1 MIIDFP
7 KSVISL
13 AFPYGT
19 PREEI
24 LKVAREAHIQNEKV
38 RKEYIKNLKRAVK
51 GLEKKVTKESE
62 K

>member
-19 PREEI
+19 PKEEI
-24 LKVAREAHIQNEKV
+24 LKVAREAYIQNEKE
-38 RKEYIKNLKRAVK
+38 RKEYIKNLKKTGK
-51 GLEKKVTKESE
+51 GLKKKVRNK
-62 K
+62 

>member
-7 KSVISL
+7 QSVISL

-24 LKVAREAHIQNEKV
+24 LKVAREVHIQNEKV
-38 RKEYIKNLKRAVK
+38 RKEYIKNLKRAIK
-51 GLEKKVTKESE
+51 DGKKKVSKESE